1 MALRFADFLKYNP
14 QGVSDEFLEELKGQF
29 SDAEIIEMGFFLGA
43 YGGAHNLF
51 SAIKERVLDDDG
63 NDISDHQGFPVVFD
77 TKQAVTRWQ
86 SPDEAALEGP
96 LPGAPAADT
105 GAHAHLKDR

>member
-14 QGVSDEFLEELKGQF
+14 QGVDEEFLVALKSHY
-29 SDAEIIEMGFFLGA
+29 SDAEIAEIGFFMGA

-63 NDISDHQGFPVVFD
+63 NDISDFDGFPVVFD
-77 TKQAVTRWQ
+77 THEAVTRWQ
-86 SPDEAALEGP
+86 SEVEARRDGP
-96 LPGAPAADT
+96 LPENKASDA
-105 GAHAHLKDR
+105 GAHDHRAS